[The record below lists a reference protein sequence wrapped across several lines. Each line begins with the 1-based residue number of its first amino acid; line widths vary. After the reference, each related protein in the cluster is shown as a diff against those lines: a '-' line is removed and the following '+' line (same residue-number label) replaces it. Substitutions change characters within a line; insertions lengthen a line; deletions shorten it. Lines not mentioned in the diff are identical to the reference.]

1 MTRMKS
7 LLLPL
12 LILFSITATAGE
24 DDCLPTDPD
33 KLQWKKVQYVSN
45 GNKLVVDNRFLMLE
59 GMVAP
64 EPGRADNWTHRE
76 DDPLTRQAKLF
87 LLKLFA
93 NHAMEV
99 GIEHD
104 QKVYDR
110 FLRELGHLYYRDKQG
125 RIHSVQ
131 VALLENGL
139 AMAATNPPNLKHQRC
154 YYAAEKRARQRV
166 VGIWKVARD
175 YPALKY
181 PLIPSDKIA
190 GDDSGYR
197 IIRGPVQRIISV
209 RGYEG
214 FNLDTT
220 GIRIPKEDFQRYWKK
235 RMLQRLKGKTVEVR
249 GRPYYVKGHMYM
261 VIRHPN
267 TVNLLNPVYADSV
280 K

>member
-1 MTRMKS
+1 MKN
-7 LLLPL
+7 LFALLFCLLPL
-12 LILFSITATAGE
+12 LASAAK
-24 DDCLPTDPD
+24 DDCLPSQPD

-45 GNKLVVDNRFLMLE
+45 GNKLVVDNHFVMLE
-59 GMVAP
+59 GVVAP
-64 EPGRADNWTHRE
+64 EPARRNKWFHRE
-76 DDPLTRQAKLF
+76 DDPLAKQAKLF

-93 NHAMEV
+93 NHDMTV

-104 QKVYDR
+104 QKPYDR

-131 VALLENGL
+131 KALLENGL

-166 VGIWKVARD
+166 VGIWKVAKD

-181 PLIPSDKIA
+181 PIIPSDKIA
-190 GDDSGYR
+190 GDDNGYR
-197 IIRGPVQRIISV
+197 IIRGPVMRIVSV
-209 RGYEG
+209 RDFEG

-220 GIRIPKEDFQRYWKK
+220 GIRIPEKDFKRYWKP
-235 RMLQRLKGKTVEVR
+235 RMLKRLKGQTVEVR

-261 VIRHPN
+261 IVRHPYA
-267 TVNLLNPVYADSV
+267 VNRLNPVYADDV

>member
-1 MTRMKS
+1 MKN
-7 LLLPL
+7 LLSAL
-12 LILFSITATAGE
+12 LMLFSVAAAAVE
-24 DDCLPTDPD
+24 DDCLPANPD
-33 KLQWKKVQYVSN
+33 TLQWKKVQYVSN
-45 GNKLVVDNRFLMLE
+45 GNKLVVDNHFIMLE
-59 GMVAP
+59 GIVAP
-64 EPGRADNWTHRE
+64 EPAQRNKWFHRE
-76 DDPLTRQAKLF
+76 DDPLAKQAKLF

-93 NHAMEV
+93 NHDMTV

-104 QKVYDR
+104 QKQYDR

-131 VALLENGL
+131 KALLENGL

-154 YYAAEKRARQRV
+154 YYTAEKQARQRV
-166 VGIWKVARD
+166 VGIWKVAKD

-181 PLIPSDKIA
+181 PIIPSDRIA

-197 IIRGPVQRIISV
+197 IIRGPVKRLISV
-209 RGYEG
+209 SGYEG

-220 GIRIPKEDFQRYWKK
+220 GIRIPEKDFKRYWKTA
-235 RMLQRLKGKTVEVR
+235 MLKRLKGKTVEVR

-261 VIRHPN
+261 IVRHPYA
-267 TVNLLNPVYADSV
+267 VNLLNPVYGDGV